1 MILQEVNLY
10 NKEQIDKI
18 QLNIIAGRKIL
29 LNTIT
34 FTTL

>member
-34 FTTL
+34 FITL

>member
-18 QLNIIAGRKIL
+18 QQNIIAGRKIL

-34 FTTL
+34 FITL